1 MEQED
6 IIEVARVEPI
16 LLNFGNEIIETPDWD
31 SVENVVAERYDVDVD
46 SFDVTELKPTG
57 KKVKRKSDGKT
68 VLLAAQKEP
77 GGAVNIYEYN
87 YE

>member
-6 IIEVARVEPI
+6 IIEVARVKPI
-16 LLNFGNEIIETPDWD
+16 LLNLGNEIIETPDWD

-46 SFDVTELKPTG
+46 SFDVTELKPIG

-77 GGAVNIYEYN
+77 GGVVNIYEYN

>member
-16 LLNFGNEIIETPDWD
+16 LLNLGNEIIETPDWD
-31 SVENVVAERYDVDVD
+31 SVENVVAVRYDVDVD
-46 SFDVTELKPTG
+46 SFDVTELKPIG

-77 GGAVNIYEYN
+77 GGVVNIYEYN

>member
-16 LLNFGNEIIETPDWD
+16 LLNLGNEIIETPDWD

-46 SFDVTELKPTG
+46 SFDVTELKPIG

-77 GGAVNIYEYN
+77 GGVVNIYEYN